1 MSETPADPKLPKRP
15 PSAGDL
21 TDGRER
27 YDWRSRYTDAASEIR
42 WEGIYLG
49 ILLFLALVLILSTWQ
64 GWIDSMF
71 LVPPARHTTFQRY
84 AFYCSAG
91 LLGGVLYTLK
101 YLYRVVARGYWH
113 QDRQLW
119 RVMSP
124 FLAVSVAL
132 VVGAMME
139 ASLLRVQVNLSSAG
153 AVSVGFLAGH
163 FADNAVAKMVDIAAV
178 LFGKG
183 PSERG

>member
-1 MSETPADPKLPKRP
+1 MNDEPPNTKAPHRPADV
-15 PSAGDL
+15 GDP

-27 YDWRSRYTDAASEIR
+27 YDWRSRYTDVTWEIR
-42 WEGIYLG
+42 GEGIYLG
-49 ILLFLALVLILSTWQ
+49 VLLFCALILILSTWQ
-64 GWIDSMF
+64 GWIDIVFQVAPS
-71 LVPPARHTTFQRY
+71 RHITFQRY

-91 LLGGVLYTLK
+91 MLGGVLYAIK

-119 RVMSP
+119 RLMSP

-132 VVGAMME
+132 IIGAMIE

-163 FADNAVAKMVDIAAV
+163 FADNAIAKMVDIAAV

-183 PSERG
+183 SSEKG